1 MSQTNE
7 KDVTEQ
13 AFEEK
18 VASVEEVLFSQEEEG
33 AGVEE
38 VEDDIRPTDIV
49 FDCPHCGHNL
59 AIDYRGAGL
68 QTRCVE
74 CGEMIQVPIP
84 EGMKLSDLDLN
95 PGELLTQLFQTRRML
110 AKSEQRVVELEE
122 SLNSLKLRRS
132 ELEKSRISTL
142 HRCAELVNLCQ
153 TCIKQTADSTAT
165 LNRILSLVSEEQ
177 QL

>member
-1 MSQTNE
+1 MNPENE
-7 KDVTEQ
+7 EQ
-13 AFEEK
+13 NGIAELAFEG
-18 VASVEEVLFSQEEEG
+18 AAGLEG
-33 AGVEE
+33 QMPADDGMEDAG
-38 VEDDIRPTDIV
+38 DDIRPTDIV

-84 EGMKLSDLDLN
+84 DGMKLSDLDLN

-110 AKSEQRVVELEE
+110 LKSEQTVAELEQALD
-122 SLNSLKLRRS
+122 SVKNRRS

-142 HRCAELVNLCQ
+142 HRYAELVNMCQ
-153 TCIKQTADSTAT
+153 ACIKQQAESTSL
-165 LNRILSLVSEEQ
+165 LNRILTLVSEEQ
-177 QL
+177 QR